1 MPVNE
6 QGSRYDRM
14 AVRLSVI
21 ISRLLAGEP
30 LVLKVLSEEFGVSE
44 RTLRRDFHQRLLH
57 LDIEN
62 GGGVYRLGGHQ
73 QRDYSPG
80 AFSFIRTTGIARIIP
95 VQDRQLMNLLM
106 SESGTSPCLI
116 WHAPLKPHVALPEF
130 FSRLV
135 QAISQQRQITI
146 LVEGLR
152 HEALEPYRIIHYVE
166 EWYLVVCQSGVIRVF
181 ALTTIGAVM
190 LAEECFTRREE
201 IASLTA
207 GEGFIAALPHFP
219 LISDVVNTFRY

>member
-21 ISRLLAGEP
+21 ISRLLEGET

-62 GGGVYRLGGHQ
+62 GGGVYRLGGHH
-73 QRDYSPG
+73 QRDCSPG

-135 QAISQQRQITI
+135 QAISQQKQITI
-146 LVEGLR
+146 LVEGQR

-207 GEGFIAALPHFP
+207 GESFIAALPHFP
-219 LISDVVNTFRY
+219 LISDVINTFRY